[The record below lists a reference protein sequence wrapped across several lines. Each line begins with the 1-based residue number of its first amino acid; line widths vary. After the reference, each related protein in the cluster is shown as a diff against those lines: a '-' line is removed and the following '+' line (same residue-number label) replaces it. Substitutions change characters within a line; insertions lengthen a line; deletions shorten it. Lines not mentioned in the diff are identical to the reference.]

1 MLFNTE
7 IEENGQKVLLFSKN
21 NKNFFDKFTQKLNQ
35 MNADITVKKT
45 FSYDFSSADIV
56 MFLGF
61 SDIIPSELAEYPD
74 KKFIIILFDDAEAAE
89 MLSSFLYDH
98 NISQIKVINLQSA
111 PIYFEKDIDTIF
123 WFTFSNTPDVFL
135 HIYHQS
141 IEPPNPPQKKIK
153 LKFSSLNAIFTP
165 EKLIFLGVCFI
176 LIAHLL
182 FIPPLLTSTFL
193 HLKAVEIARGGDFQ
207 TALIKANRANSN
219 LRISKN
225 LFVFARPLL
234 HFFSIALPF
243 EDLIQLNDSSQIIII
258 KTEDFQST
266 SSKFLE
272 LLFLKDKTDEEF
284 ETLFRTQEKLTK
296 NITILAKHIQI
307 LEQKLPNWNQNLIE
321 TKNQLTEVY
330 KGISF
335 MQALEPQFN
344 ELFANNSEKKYL
356 LLFANNMELRPGGG
370 FIGSF
375 AIVNVKNFTITS
387 IELQDVY
394 DADGQLKTQIDP
406 PVPITTY
413 LNQTH
418 WYLRDSA
425 FTPDFVENFAEAEYF
440 LEEEINENNFDGG
453 ILITTTGVQN
463 ILKSIDKLYIPD
475 FQETITSDN
484 FYIKAQ
490 LYAEEDFFPG
500 SQQKKSF
507 LSSLL
512 NQMIFKLQDASIDT
526 LFTEIE
532 RSLNEKQLV
541 LYSKNSEVQEL
552 FEGHYWA
559 GRLLN
564 PVCTIPE
571 ALHCIPDFLFPLDAN
586 LGVNKANFYV
596 QRPLEFEVQIDTNGR
611 ITNTLKL
618 SYKNTSNDN
627 VFPGGTYKN
636 YFQLLIPPN
645 SSEITIVVDKKPL
658 EQYDE
663 TNLRYKSIG
672 FFLSIPPQQSK
683 EVIISYELPTTL
695 VSGDGIYQ
703 LILQKQIGSANSD
716 LKFSLKYPPNMSVVR
731 HNLSTLAKDNEII
744 YNTTVSSDK
753 IFLIEFK
760 KD

>member
-7 IEENGQKVLLFSKN
+7 IEDNGQKVLLFSSN
-21 NKNFFDKFTQKLNQ
+21 NQIFFDKLYQKLNQ
-35 MNADITVKKT
+35 MNADVTVKKT
-45 FSYDFSSADIV
+45 FTYDFSSADIV
-56 MFLGF
+56 MILGI
-61 SDIIPSELAEYPD
+61 SDILPSELAEYSD

-89 MLSSFLYDH
+89 MLSSFSYDH

-111 PIYFEKDIDTIF
+111 PIYFEKDIDTIL
-123 WFTFSNTPDVFL
+123 WFIFSNTPDVFL

-141 IEPPNPPQKKIK
+141 IKPPNSPQKKIK
-153 LKFSSLNAIFTP
+153 FEFPSLKKLFSP
-165 EKLIFLGVCFI
+165 KKLIILGVAFI

-182 FIPPLLTSTFL
+182 FIPPLLISTFL
-193 HLKAVEIARGGDFQ
+193 HIKAVEMARGGDFQ
-207 TALIKANRANSN
+207 GGLIKANYANNN
-219 LRISKN
+219 LKTSKD
-225 LFVFARPLL
+225 LFVFSRPLL
-234 HFFSIALPF
+234 HFFSVALPF
-243 EDLIQLNDSSQIIII
+243 EDLIQLNDSAQIVIT
-258 KTEDFQST
+258 KTGDFQSS

-272 LLFLKDKTDEEF
+272 LLFVKDKTDQEI
-284 ETLFRTQEKLTK
+284 ETLLTTQKKLTE

-307 LEQKLPNWNQNLIE
+307 LEQKLPNWNQDLINAK
-321 TKNQLTEVY
+321 TQLTEIY

-335 MQALEPQFN
+335 VQELEPHFDD
-344 ELFANNSEKKYL
+344 LLANNSEKKYL

-406 PVPITTY
+406 PAPITTY

-425 FTPDFVENFAEAEYF
+425 FTPDFVENFTEAEYF

-507 LSSLL
+507 LSSVL
-512 NQMIFKLQDASIDT
+512 NQMIFKLQDASINT

-541 LYSKNSEVQEL
+541 LYSKNSEIQEL
-552 FEGHYWA
+552 FENHYWA

-586 LGVNKANFYV
+586 LGVNKANFYI
-596 QRPLEFEVQIDTNGR
+596 QRPLEFEVQVDTNGK

-645 SSEITIVVDKKPL
+645 SSEINIKVDNEPL

-672 FFLSIPPQQSK
+672 FFLSISPQQLK

-695 VSGDGIYQ
+695 VTGDGIYQ

-716 LKFSLKYPPNMSVVR
+716 LKFSFKYPSNMSIVR

-744 YNTTVSSDK
+744 YNTSVSSDK